1 MNINISCPEMMSIM
15 TNIANHITRID
26 HTIVFL
32 RHKIY
37 KSPESLSYN
46 NDITTINKVRDETLQ
61 TLINTRYL
69 YQELQFFRQEL
80 NKITDTSEPQTED
93 IMKISYAL
101 ENEILDFNNN
111 NKSQSYYSKSALII
125 TVGILGVF
133 VLKYGRF
140 TKENVFD
147 FIVKT
152 IPKHN
157 FSKFNFILLTM

>member
-1 MNINISCPEMMSIM
+1 MNINISCPEIMSIM

-37 KSPESLSYN
+37 KSPESLSYD
-46 NDITTINKVRDETLQ
+46 NDIITINKVRDETLQ
-61 TLINTRYL
+61 TLINTRCL

-111 NKSQSYYSKSALII
+111 NKSQSYYSKSAFII
-125 TVGILGVF
+125 TVGILSVF

-147 FIVKT
+147 FIIKT
-152 IPKHN
+152 IPKPN
-157 FSKFNFILLTM
+157 F